1 MIRAV
6 LFDMDGVLYHTM
18 PSHAKAWLG
27 SMAKCGLS
35 MSEEEVYRYEG
46 MIGTETIRLMARQQW
61 GREVTTNEANEMYSI
76 KSAAFAALPPSSKM
90 SGIDALITHLHSDC
104 GLTIGVV
111 TGSGQRTLTD
121 HIASDFS
128 YAITQEHIVTAYDVK
143 RGKPAPDPYLS
154 GLAKCG
160 VKANEAIVV
169 ENAPLGV
176 QAARAADIFT
186 VAVNTGP
193 LPDSALLEAGA
204 DIVVSDMHEL
214 LKRWEEI
221 TNMAQT
227 IQ

>member
-111 TGSGQRTLTD
+111 TGSGQRPLINRLTTDFHPFITED
-121 HIASDFS
+121 HI
-128 YAITQEHIVTAYDVK
+128 TTAYDVQ
-143 RGKPAPDPYLS
+143 RGKPAPDPYLA
-154 GLAKCG
+154 GMKKCG
-160 VKANEAIVV
+160 SGPWETIVV
-169 ENAPLGV
+169 ETAPLGI
-176 QAARAADIFT
+176 QAGVAAQCFT
-186 VAVNTGP
+186 IGVNTGP
-193 LPDSALLEAGA
+193 LPDEQLWQAGA
-204 DIVVSDMHEL
+204 DLVIPSMTALCEIVECGVWSVE
-214 LKRWEEI
+214 
-221 TNMAQT
+221 
-227 IQ
+227 